1 MCNEQL
7 TFNDLPEVVQNLFNK
22 VVGIEEMLQQ
32 LLANQ
37 PKCEPT
43 NDKRPLSVDQACEYL
58 GMPKPT
64 FYYKVQRGEIPAVKQ
79 GKRYYI
85 YKDELDRW
93 LESGRKNEVPESM
106 DAQNSSIL
114 ASHRRKPKPLNW

>member
-64 FYYKVQRGEIPAVKQ
+64 FNYKVQRGEIPAVKQ

-106 DAQNSSIL
+106 EAQNSSIL

>member
-1 MCNEQL
+1 MQENQL
-7 TFNDLPEVVQNLFNK
+7 TFNDLPEVVKNLFDK
-22 VVGIEEMLQQ
+22 VVGIEGMLQQ

-37 PKCEPT
+37 PKCEPI

-93 LESGRKNEVPESM
+93 LESGRKNDVPESLE
-106 DAQNSSIL
+106 AQNSSIL
-114 ASHRRKPKPLNW
+114 ASHRRKPNRVNW